1 MYTTCISINAQFLL
15 FIGKLQGGPNSYP
28 LLVHLVYSRVKQYDR
43 INSLPVSCQTVDFD
57 VRLLLIGLAEM
68 TGKYVK
74 EATSK
79 ARGFLVAD
87 EPPTN
92 DFVCL

>member
-28 LLVHLVYSRVKQYDR
+28 LKQYDR

-79 ARGFLVAD
+79 ARGFLVTD